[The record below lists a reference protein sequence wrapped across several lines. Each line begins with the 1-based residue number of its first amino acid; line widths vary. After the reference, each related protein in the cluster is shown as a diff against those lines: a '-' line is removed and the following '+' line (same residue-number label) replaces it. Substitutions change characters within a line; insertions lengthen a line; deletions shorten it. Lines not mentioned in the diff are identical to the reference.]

1 VFTLARLVF
10 AALPLVGG
18 AYLMYAALDD
28 LSRSREAAAWPSVQ
42 GEVLRNDRSGLIGY
56 YGGTV
61 FEYSYR
67 VNEVTHASG
76 RYGFGP
82 FVLDGG
88 GSLRQG
94 SPLTVHYDPS
104 NHAEAVVQTGANLGH
119 LIQAAVG
126 LALVIVGAVIWKQ
139 TA

>member
-1 VFTLARLVF
+1 
-10 AALPLVGG
+10 
-18 AYLMYAALDD
+18 
-28 LSRSREAAAWPSVQ
+28 
-42 GEVLRNDRSGLIGY
+42 
-56 YGGTV
+56 V

-88 GSLRQG
+88 GSLRRG
-94 SPLTVHYDPS
+94 APLTVHYDPS